1 MVKLDLCTV
10 IHAPVERCFD
20 LARSIEVHL
29 LGTERT
35 GEQAIGGVTTGLIG
49 PGQFVRWRARHLC
62 IKQHLSSQ
70 ITGYDRPIYF
80 QDTMIEGA
88 FQFMQ
93 HDHFFREVAPHVTE
107 MTDHFVFAAPL
118 SILGIAAETL
128 LLRRYMTNLLLH
140 RNEVLKQIAESDRW
154 SSLLASN

>member
-1 MVKLDLCTV
+1 
-10 IHAPVERCFD
+10 
-20 LARSIEVHL
+20 
-29 LGTERT
+29 
-35 GEQAIGGVTTGLIG
+35 
-49 PGQFVRWRARHLC
+49 
-62 IKQHLSSQ
+62 LSSQ